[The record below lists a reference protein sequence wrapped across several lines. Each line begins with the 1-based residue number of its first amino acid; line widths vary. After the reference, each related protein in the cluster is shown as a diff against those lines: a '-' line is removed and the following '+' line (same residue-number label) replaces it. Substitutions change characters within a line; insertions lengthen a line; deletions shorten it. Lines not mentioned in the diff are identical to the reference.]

1 MTNST
6 IDPTAEAAASTRNS
20 SAIGFG
26 SVAMRMTT
34 KPIVAASRTAAATS
48 DIQADPRS
56 VTGPGAPGAA
66 TGPVGETA
74 GVAPGAIG
82 VESVA
87 ARRSRMTM
95 TWRITI
101 RQNPTNATTRLTRN
115 PMANATLTLL
125 S

>member
-1 MTNST
+1 
-6 IDPTAEAAASTRNS
+6 
-20 SAIGFG
+20 
-26 SVAMRMTT
+26 MRRTT
-34 KPIVAASRTAAATS
+34 KPIVAASRTAAVTS

-66 TGPVGETA
+66 TGRVGETA
-74 GVAPGAIG
+74 GVAPAAID

-101 RQNPTNATTRLTRN
+101 RQKPTNATTRLSMK
-115 PMANATLTLL
+115 PMANAVLTAL